1 MKRCVLV
8 LLAVLSLAEVTKGQD
23 GNNVTYY
30 LSNLPQR
37 VRINPA
43 YQPDYKVWIGVSF
56 AFLKTT
62 ILLPTLIIAFTTF
75 FLSLSG
81 VCCGSYFGKI
91 KGFNVE
97 LLGGIILVGIGIK
110 ILIEHTCFQ

>member
-1 MKRCVLV
+1 MIYKSFRDESSSLSS
-8 LLAVLSLAEVTKGQD
+8 LSTRTLLTLGIATSIDALAV
-23 GNNVTYY
+23 
-30 LSNLPQR
+30 
-37 VRINPA
+37 
-43 YQPDYKVWIGVSF
+43 GVSF